1 MCCLKA
7 SLNRLIIGIFA
18 IVKQKRSN
26 ISESVRR
33 ELEFGKIVDL
43 LENFSKSKSNKERIR
58 HLSILYN
65 PKVLNEHLDRLY
77 EFQLLQSDSDF
88 PRFEYLDLTEVL
100 NYLKIQNS
108 VLTEEQFFDIY
119 HASIWVNSLIHFIT
133 NNEYE
138 IPRLT
143 ALVGDLKKSVTIK
156 KRIEKVFSP
165 RRFIRP
171 KASQILSDIRDDIH
185 KKRAWVDKSF
195 QDSKSHYLHLGY
207 LADIKESFAE
217 EVSLLA
223 VASEFKRKVKGQVR
237 GQSKTKSITF
247 IEPEK
252 CISLNREL
260 RHLYHEEKE
269 EVRRILKELTA
280 DLAQEIDLI
289 QRYRDLIEEFD
300 FLNAKLKLAE
310 LMGANR
316 PKVSKSRAIN
326 IKEAF
331 HPLLY
336 IENNKKGV
344 KTIPQDIYFDDDHR
358 VLVISGPNAGGK
370 SITLKTFGLNQ
381 LMLQAGLFIPV
392 HPNSSLSVFKDV
404 FTDIGDNQ
412 SIENELSTYSYRLK
426 RMKDILANSG
436 KSSFILIDE
445 FGSGSD
451 PALGGE
457 LAGVFF
463 QEIVKSGAIGV
474 LTTHYG
480 NIKVLAD
487 QTDYAENA
495 CMLFDDEQL
504 KPLYK
509 LKVGQPGSS
518 YTFEVA
524 KNVGVPKVLIDKARD
539 GLKNG
544 TVRFED
550 TIHHYQRLTAEMQLS
565 QEELME
571 QASVVNAQRD
581 AYELKLKSIEE
592 KLESQRFIMEFQ
604 SKYLQLG
611 KRINKLIELYRE
623 GTAMKSIMP
632 RIRKIIEKESNRKEE
647 FNENILKVSQKEKSL
662 KNDFSIGDQVRI
674 QGTHQEGEILELKS
688 NAALL
693 QIGFAKLEVK
703 FQKLQMIEVHKK

>member
-1 MCCLKA
+1 M
-7 SLNRLIIGIFA
+7 
-18 IVKQKRSN
+18 KQKRSN

-43 LENFSKSKSNKERIR
+43 LEDFSKSKSNKERIR

-77 EFQLLQSDSDF
+77 EFQLIQSDSDF
-88 PRFEYLDLTEVL
+88 PRFEYLDLGEVL

-119 HASIWVNSLIHFIT
+119 HASIWVNSLIHFIN

-138 IPRLT
+138 IPRIT
-143 ALVGDLKKSVTIK
+143 ALIGDLKKSLTIK

-171 KASQILSDIRDDIH
+171 NASKTLSDIREDIH
-185 KKRAWVDKSF
+185 KKRAQVDKSF
-195 QDSKSHYLHLGY
+195 QDSMSHYVQLGY
-207 LADIKESFAE
+207 LADIKESFAD

-260 RHLYHEEKE
+260 RHLYQEEE
-269 EVRRILKELTA
+269 EEIRRILKELTA
-280 DLAQEIDLI
+280 DLAEHIDRI
-289 QRYRDLIEEFD
+289 VVYRDLIEEFD
-300 FLNAKLKLAE
+300 FLNAKLNLAE
-310 LMGANR
+310 LMNANR
-316 PKVSKSRAIN
+316 PKVSKSRAIK
-326 IKEAF
+326 IKEAY

-344 KTIPQDIYFDDDHR
+344 KTIPQDIYFDDAHR

-392 HPNSSLSVFKDV
+392 HPNSSLSVFHDI

-412 SIENELSTYSYRLK
+412 SIENELSTYSYRLT
-426 RMKDILANSG
+426 RMKEILANSG

-451 PALGGE
+451 PVLGGE

-463 QEIVKSGAIGV
+463 QEIVNSGAIGV

-495 CMLFDDEQL
+495 CMLFDDDQL

-524 KNVGVPKVLIDKARD
+524 KNVGVPKVLIDKSRA

-550 TIHHYQRLTAEMQLS
+550 TIHHYQRLTTELQLS
-565 QEELME
+565 QEELKE
-571 QASVVNAQRD
+571 QASVVDAQRD

-611 KRINKLIELYRE
+611 KRVNKLIELYRE
-623 GTAMKSIMP
+623 GTTMKSILP

-647 FNENILKVSQKEKSL
+647 FNENRLKVSQKKKPV
-662 KNDFSIGDQVRI
+662 KNDFCIGEQVRI
-674 QGTHQEGEILELKS
+674 QGTNQEGEILELKS

-703 FQKLQMIEVHKK
+703 FDKLEKVERHQQ

>member
-1 MCCLKA
+1 MIK
-7 SLNRLIIGIFA
+7 R
-18 IVKQKRSN
+18 RSN
-26 ISESVRR
+26 ISDSVYE
-33 ELEFGKIVDL
+33 ELEFGKVLDL
-43 LENFSKSKSNKERIR
+43 LETFAHSKTNKERIR
-58 HLSILYN
+58 SLSLLYN
-65 PKVLNEHLDRLY
+65 PKVLNLHLNRLQEY
-77 EFQLLQSDSDF
+77 QMIQSDTDF
-88 PRFEYLDLTEVL
+88 PKFEYLDLGDAL
-100 NYLKIQNS
+100 KFLKIQNA

-119 HASIWVNSLIHFIT
+119 HSSIWVNSLLHFIN

-138 IPRLT
+138 TPTILD
-143 ALVGDLKKSVTIK
+143 VIGDLKKSLTLK

-171 KASQILSDIRDDIH
+171 NASKALSDIRDDIH
-185 KKRAWVDKSF
+185 KKRAQVDKTF
-195 QDSKSHYLHLGY
+195 QEAMSHYVQLGY
-207 LADIKESFAE
+207 LADIRESFE
-217 EVSLLA
+217 DDVTLLA

-252 CISLNREL
+252 CIKLNREL
-260 RHLYHEEKE
+260 RHLYEEEKE
-269 EVRRILKELTA
+269 EIRRILKELTA
-280 DLAQEIDLI
+280 DLAVHIELI
-289 QRYRDLIEEFD
+289 EAYQNLIEEFD
-300 FLNAKLKLAE
+300 FLHAKLKLAE
-310 LMGANR
+310 LMHANR
-316 PKVSKSRAIN
+316 PKVSSSRAIS
-326 IKEAF
+326 IKDAY
-331 HPLLY
+331 HPLLL

-344 KTIPQDIYFDDDHR
+344 KTIPQDIVFDDDNR

-392 HPNSSLSVFKDV
+392 HPNSSMSVFHQI

-412 SIENELSTYSYRLK
+412 SIENELSTYSYRLT
-426 RMKDILANSG
+426 RMKEILKHSN
-436 KSSFILIDE
+436 KTSFVLIDE

-463 QEIVKSGAIGV
+463 KEIVDSGAYGV

-487 QTDYAENA
+487 QTDFAENA
-495 CMLFDDEQL
+495 CMLFDDEKL
-504 KPLYK
+504 MPLYK

-524 KNVGVPKVLIDKARD
+524 KNVGLSKKIIDKARS
-539 GLKNG
+539 GLKQG

-550 TIHHYQRLTAEMQLS
+550 TIHHYQRLATDLQIN
-565 QEELME
+565 QEELNNQLSEVNLQKE
-571 QASVVNAQRD
+571 QYQK
-581 AYELKLKSIEE
+581 KLESLEK
-592 KLESQRFIMEFQ
+592 KLESQRFIMQFE

-611 KRINKLIELYRE
+611 KRVNKLIELYRS
-623 GTAMKSIMP
+623 GSSMKSILP
-632 RIRKIIEKESNRKEE
+632 RLKKIIEKESNRKEDVLE
-647 FNENILKVSQKEKSL
+647 SKHVNTKKKKQLKKDFLLGQK
-662 KNDFSIGDQVRI
+662 VRI
-674 QGTHQEGEILELKS
+674 NGTHQEGEILELKS

-703 FQKLQMIEVHKK
+703 FEKLDIVKDAK